1 MVEKMQEKWLI
12 LTLVG
17 ADQPGI
23 VANLTRILFGAGAEL
38 GEAAMLR
45 LGNQFAI
52 MLMVRGA
59 GSPETV
65 MGLLESVRA
74 QFDLKLHIDET
85 DAALHEQR
93 DPDVLVTVHGADR
106 AGIVADV
113 TGALVEAGFNILDL
127 RSDVGGSTESPIYIM
142 QIEGEAQQGFEQIE
156 GAVSVLNQQGLSVR
170 AVPLDTVRG

>member
-1 MVEKMQEKWLI
+1 MQQKWLI

-59 GSPETV
+59 GTPETV

-85 DAALHEQR
+85 DAALHQKRE
-93 DPDVLVTVHGADR
+93 PDVLVTVHGADR

-113 TGALVEAGFNILDL
+113 TGALVESGFNILDL
-127 RSDVGGSTESPIYIM
+127 RSDVGGSTAAPIYIM
-142 QIEGEAQQGFEQIE
+142 QIEGEARQGIERIEQ
-156 GAVSVLNQQGLSVR
+156 AVSALNQQGLSVR
-170 AVPLDTVRG
+170 VVPLDTVRG